1 MSLPRAITTTGV
13 SVSVSYLMNT
23 NGLPWTSLAT
33 SVTGVATYTVEQAIV
48 PITDAGLPGIPAAAD
63 WLPIADPAMVGATAN
78 QQSNYAFL
86 PTHIRLNQT
95 AGAGS
100 VRLTI
105 LQTGAA
111 GN

>member
-1 MSLPRAITTTGV
+1 MSQPRAISTDGV
-13 SVSVSYLMNT
+13 STSVVFPMNY
-23 NGLPWTSLAT
+23 NGLPWVTLAT
-33 SVTGVATYTVEQAIV
+33 RVTGIATYTVEQAVMPMIDGALEA
-48 PITDAGLPGIPAAAD
+48 PTAGD

-105 LQTGAA
+105 LQTGVA